1 MIRVK
6 LGLMSKLK
14 VGVDVGE
21 NDAEPR
27 QFLECALL
35 AEEEGFDS
43 FWFGDHFMPWIHTG
57 GKSVFV
63 WSLLASSLERTN
75 RISMGPNVTC
85 PIGGRYHPAIV
96 AQAAATLDNMYP
108 GRVMLGVGSG
118 EAVNEARFIRGHQN
132 DWPNWK
138 ERIERLTEAVTLI
151 RELWS
156 RDGYFTFTGKYFPM
170 RDVTLCT
177 KPKTRIP
184 IYIAA
189 MGPKAATLAGRYGD
203 NLTTIRSPETCRNV
217 IFPKFNEGIR
227 LQGKKPDEV
236 ERMALVNM
244 AIGDPKES
252 IRKLRSGWAGILVK
266 GAYDDPDPRHI
277 ETSAATVE
285 ESMIREYFQLM
296 PKVEDLVALAKEY
309 QKAGADHI
317 VLETGPYPDLI
328 KSIARRVLPHLH

>member
-1 MIRVK
+1 MLHTQFVTVHVERV
-6 LGLMSKLK
+6 LYVARVNPGPMSKLK

-75 RISMGPNVTC
+75 RIRMGPNVTC

-118 EAVNEARFIRGHQN
+118 EAVNEARFIRGQES
-132 DWPNWK
+132 DWPDWR

-156 RDGYFTFTGKYFPM
+156 REGYFTFNGKYFPM
-170 RDVTLCT
+170 KDVTLLHET
-177 KPKTRIP
+177 KDENTDLHCRDGTEGSCISRKIRRQPDHDQIP
-184 IYIAA
+184 AS
-189 MGPKAATLAGRYGD
+189 LS
-203 NLTTIRSPETCRNV
+203 RSRLPEV
-217 IFPKFNEGIR
+217 
-227 LQGKKPDEV
+227 Q
-236 ERMALVNM
+236 
-244 AIGDPKES
+244 
-252 IRKLRSGWAGILVK
+252 
-266 GAYDDPDPRHI
+266 
-277 ETSAATVE
+277 
-285 ESMIREYFQLM
+285 
-296 PKVEDLVALAKEY
+296 
-309 QKAGADHI
+309 
-317 VLETGPYPDLI
+317 
-328 KSIARRVLPHLH
+328 

>member
-1 MIRVK
+1 
-6 LGLMSKLK
+6 MSKLK
-14 VGVDVGE
+14 IGVDVGE

-27 QFLECALL
+27 HFLECALV

-63 WSLLASSLERTN
+63 WSLLGSSLERTN
-75 RISMGPNVTC
+75 RIRMGPNVTC

-118 EAVNEARFIRGHQN
+118 EAVNEARFIRGRLR
-132 DWPNWK
+132 DWPEWG

-156 RDGYFTFTGKYFPM
+156 RDDYFTFNGKYFPM

-189 MGPKAATLAGRYGD
+189 MGPKAATLAGRHGD

-227 LQGKKPDEV
+227 LQGKKPDEA
-236 ERMALVNM
+236 ERMVLVNM
-244 AIGDPKES
+244 AIGDPKET
-252 IRKLRSGWAGILVK
+252 IGKLRSGWAGILAK

-277 ETSAATVE
+277 EASATTVKE
-285 ESMIREYFQLM
+285 NMIREYFQLL
-296 PKVEDLVALAKEY
+296 PKVEDLVGLVREY
-309 QKAGADHI
+309 QEAGADHV

-328 KSIARRVLPHLH
+328 RSIARLVLPHVR

>member
-1 MIRVK
+1 V
-6 LGLMSKLK
+6 SKLK

-118 EAVNEARFIRGHQN
+118 EAVNEARFIRGRLS
-132 DWPNWK
+132 DWPNWR

-156 RDGYFTFTGKYFPM
+156 RDDYFTFNGKYFPM

-189 MGPKAATLAGRYGD
+189 MGPNAATLAGRHGD

-217 IFPKFNEGIR
+217 IFPKFNEAIR
-227 LQGKKPDEV
+227 LQGKKPDEA
-236 ERMALVNM
+236 ERMVLVNM
-244 AIGDPKES
+244 AIGDPEES
-252 IRKLRSGWAGILVK
+252 MRKLRSGWAGILAK
-266 GAYDDPDPRHI
+266 GAYDDPDPRRI
-277 ETSAATVE
+277 EASAATVE
-285 ESMIREYFQLM
+285 ENMIREYFQLL
-296 PKVEDLVALAKEY
+296 PKVEDLVALVREY
-309 QKAGADHI
+309 EVAGADHI
-317 VLETGPYPDLI
+317 VLETGPCPDLI
-328 KSIARRVLPHLH
+328 RSIARRALPHLH